1 MLKDL
6 IKCGADQL
14 FFSGFAVDIV
24 KKYISKPPSDEPF
37 MLHYPSIILMKSG
50 RFKMRTGEGAHDLK
64 KHDLLMLPPKTTFTV
79 MESDGPQFFL
89 IGISPSKMNRGS
101 NCHHADSLFY
111 MADREAV
118 KISLQVGEYK
128 VLSLI
133 CRLLYAQGKSS
144 EPNDFDAELKR
155 LSADLLSFEMKLI
168 YSKYFKLAALHASRA
183 HRLSLQ
189 FLAVLAIH
197 SRTHHNVQFYAGVL
211 YVTSGYLNRMV
222 KQATGKSAKKT
233 IIEAVL
239 AQALNLLEDS
249 NFTIAEIAEELEFS
263 SLSAFDIFFKK
274 LMFCTPSEYRLKYC
288 REI

>member
-14 FFSGFAVDIV
+14 FISGFAIDAV
-24 KKYISKPPSDEPF
+24 KKYIARPSSDEPF
-37 MLHYPSIILMKSG
+37 MLHYPSMILMKSG
-50 RFKMRTGEGAHDLK
+50 RFKMRIGEGTHDLK
-64 KHDLLMLPPKTTFTV
+64 KHDLLMLPPNAGFTV
-79 MESDGPQFFL
+79 IESDGSQFFL
-89 IGISPSKMNRGS
+89 IRMCPSRMSRGS
-101 NCHHADSLFY
+101 NCHQADSLFY
-111 MADREAV
+111 IAGREAV
-118 KISLQVGEYK
+118 KISLEARDYR
-128 VLSLI
+128 VLSLV
-133 CRLLYAQGKSS
+133 CRLLFAQGKSS

-183 HRLSLQ
+183 QRLSLQ

-197 SRTHHNVQFYAGVL
+197 SRRHHNVQFYAGVL

-233 IIEAVL
+233 IIDAVL
-239 AQALNLLEDS
+239 AQAMNLLEES

-274 LMFCTPSEYRLKYC
+274 LMFCTPSEYRSKC
-288 REI
+288 P